1 MKAPLRRVSM
11 AHEFYGPEVFVEPA
25 QSFIDR
31 AVSRWHVPHVIENVP
46 FVFGRA
52 IARTMGWLRKDPAVT
67 SAMLGVLDHDDDVDQ
82 SVATKRLGIE
92 LTPLDRTLARLLR
105 D

>member
-1 MKAPLRRVSM
+1 
-11 AHEFYGPEVFVEPA
+11 
-25 QSFIDR
+25 
-31 AVSRWHVPHVIENVP
+31 
-46 FVFGRA
+46 
-52 IARTMGWLRKDPAVT
+52 MGWLRKDPAVT

-82 SVATKRLGIE
+82 SVATKCLGIE